1 MKDQKGFTLLEILVK
16 KALRIKN
23 KKLFLRGFTLIELL
37 VVMTII
43 GILGGTVVVSSMRGL
58 AQSRDA
64 RRIQELYQIANALLQ
79 YKIVNRY
86 FPEEISN
93 SELGCDSVGNGSWD
107 VGNEALSG
115 DDFLKPLVDEGFLH
129 PLPKEWTG
137 VTERVG
143 GTQCT
148 YRYQRAVDPCGCSGT
163 YAILYAACETK
174 HCPTGEKPDC
184 CTWAE
189 GSGDYDPYDII
200 IFLKE

>member
-1 MKDQKGFTLLEILVK
+1 MKQKQK
-16 KALRIKN
+16 
-23 KKLFLRGFTLIELL
+23 GFTLIELL
-37 VVMTII
+37 VVITII
-43 GILGGTVVVSSMRGL
+43 GILAGMVVLSSVRGT
-58 AQSRDA
+58 AQARDA

-79 YKIVNRY
+79 YKSVNKQ
-86 FPEEISN
+86 FPAGADDAV
-93 SELGCDSVGNGSWD
+93 LGCDTLANGPWD
-107 VGNEALSG
+107 VGNEAAPGNPFIQS
-115 DDFLKPLVDEGFLH
+115 LVDEEFLA
-129 PLPKEWTG
+129 PLPREWTG
-137 VTERVG
+137 VQDPW

-148 YRYQRAVDPCGCSGT
+148 YRYQKAVDPCGCTGT